1 MSISYQQGANN
12 LFRTKNNVSKTMASS
27 NGATTIAVNGTRG
40 QIDLTLTAQWVD
52 TFKAEIGPFTFNN
65 TSIKADSCI
74 AITTISNHPLLLV
87 VGPYN
92 LSAGSCTFGLSNHSL
107 VAIADTSVVKIA
119 YMIFN

>member
-1 MSISYQQGANN
+1 MGYQQGADN
-12 LFRTKNNVSKTMASS
+12 LIRTKNNVSKTMASS

-40 QIDLTLTAQWVD
+40 QIDLTLSAEWAA

-65 TSIKADSCI
+65 SSIKADSCI
-74 AITTISNHPLLLV
+74 AITTISNHALILT

-92 LSAGSCTFGLSNHSL
+92 LSAGSCKFSLSNHSL
-107 VAIADTSVVKIA
+107 AAVADASVVKIA